1 MGTIINVSL
10 NLKNGYKIENL
21 TLDQLQ
27 AVKDLNKKC
36 SDYYVMHEGEQPSE
50 KHALEIFK
58 ALPPGKNYEDKF
70 VLGIFKDKNELL
82 GIIDLV
88 KNFPVEGEWM
98 LGLFYLD
105 PEERGQGLGKLV
117 HQTLVQWAGK
127 FGAKSF
133 RIGVLEENYQG
144 RNFWSGLGYRKVK
157 ESFKGPQQNG
167 QLIQVMNLQ
176 LS

>member
-1 MGTIINVSL
+1 M
-10 NLKNGYKIENL
+10 
-21 TLDQLQ
+21 Q
-27 AVKDLNKKC
+27 AVKDLNGKC
-36 SDYYVMHEGEQPSE
+36 ADYYLMHEGEQPTE

-70 VLGIFKDKNELL
+70 VLGIFRDKNDLHGINELL

-98 LGLFYLD
+98 LGLFYID
-105 PEERGQGLGKLV
+105 PKERGKGLGKLV
-117 HQTLVQWAGK
+117 HQTLTQWAGK

-144 RNFWSGLGYRKVK
+144 KHFWSGLGYRKVK
-157 ESFKGPQQNG
+157 ESFQGSQQNRH
-167 QLIQVMNLQ
+167 LIHVMNLQ

>member
-1 MGTIINVSL
+1 
-10 NLKNGYKIENL
+10 
-21 TLDQLQ
+21 
-27 AVKDLNKKC
+27 
-36 SDYYVMHEGEQPSE
+36 MHEREQPSE
-50 KHALEIFK
+50 KQALEIFK
-58 ALPPGKNYEDKF
+58 ALPPGKNYAVKF

-117 HQTLVQWAGK
+117 HQTLVQWAEK

-144 RNFWSGLGYRKVK
+144 RNFWSGLGYRKIK
-157 ESFKGPQQNG
+157 ESFKGSQQNG
-167 QLIQVMNLQ
+167 HLIQVMNLQ